1 MNVLKTAKLWK
12 SLMLLMAL
20 VLSMPAFA
28 GPVKVSGRVQ
38 DVEGEPLIGVTIQEK
53 GTTNAVITDLNG
65 QYNITVSSEKAVLV
79 VSYVGFKPEEK
90 KVNGTLIDFILH
102 EDVSKL
108 DEVVVTGYTTS
119 KKVSVLGAQSSLK
132 MEHVKAPVANMSSVL
147 AGRVSG
153 VVSVQR
159 TGVPGQDDSD
169 IWIRGISTLTNRNEG
184 PLVLVDGIERSFNNL
199 DPEDIESITVLKD
212 AASTAVYGVR
222 GGNGVIIITTKPGE
236 VSKPKFSF
244 DIYQGITSL
253 TRVPDLV
260 DGIEY
265 MDAVNEAYRT
275 SRGSNYYGDIQ
286 ILNTKLANNMTLTPE
301 DMETAQGLYGD
312 GAGNLV
318 LPASVNKYL
327 YPNVDW
333 MKELYH
339 KTGWNR
345 RANVNIRGGAP
356 NASYYIS
363 LSYYTEKG
371 LTKRDKA
378 QDYSSE
384 IDYDRYN
391 FLTNVNLKAS
401 KTTNIDV
408 GVSGWLSSG
417 NYPHIGLGEIFTKA
431 MSTNPVLYPVQ
442 YANGL
447 NPGSTPE
454 NRELDSP
461 WVTLTRRG
469 YQTQHQT
476 QINTNLKLT
485 QDLGFWKWSKGLTA
499 RALIAFDVRATQSLH
514 YAVDD
519 STWKPTGG
527 QRQGVWVEDTRL
539 YPQATDAEGNLVWQQ
554 AVDAEG
560 NLMWDTDAE
569 GNQVPVYAVDASG
582 NKIPVLDTDPTKI
595 LLSEQYKG
603 NSSMSVSSDKW
614 VYRTFYFEAALDYK
628 RIFAKD
634 HTVTGLVLF
643 NLRNYL
649 DANGASLFTTLPYKQ
664 QSLSAR
670 LTYDYKNRY
679 FVETNLGYTGS
690 ENFEPGHRFGFFPAW
705 AIGWVPSNE
714 PWWKPVSKVIS
725 FLKFRYSD
733 GTVGNDSSGERFS
746 YFTKIGS
753 GSSRN
758 TYWGNSGLAYENY
771 GYKPQWS
778 KVRKQ
783 DLGIEINFLNDD
795 LTFVFDFFKERR
807 SKIFVERANVPLI
820 AGFARSISANV
831 GIVENKGY
839 EAAFEY
845 SHQFGKDWFVSFRAN
860 MTENKDKVIEN
871 AQADPA
877 YPWLDRRGHNV
888 LAEWGYVAEGL
899 YTSVE
904 QIQERGISQFGETY
918 PGELVAPG
926 DIMYKD
932 MNGDNHIDEY
942 DQVCISRGDVPR
954 IYYGFG
960 GDIRYKNI
968 GLGILF
974 QGVADAER
982 ILRGNGIRP
991 FTSTS
996 GGGTLYSNIS
1006 DRWSEDN
1013 PTKTDVFYPRLAW
1026 GQNDPH
1032 NINNFQTSTWWKR
1045 DVSFMRLKQFTV
1057 SYYFPKRWQQSGFLR
1072 GGRFYVMGENV
1083 FTFSKFKLW
1092 DPELNTDNGIS
1103 YPNVRTF
1110 SVGVNF
1116 NI

>member
-1 MNVLKTAKLWK
+1 MYQLKAEKLWK
-12 SLMLLMAL
+12 GLAL
-20 VLSMPAFA
+20 FAVLFCSIPSFA
-28 GPVKVSGRVQ
+28 DNIQVTGRVQ
-38 DVEGEPLIGVTIQEK
+38 DVTGEVLIGVTVTEK
-53 GTTNAVITDLNG
+53 GTNNVAITDVNG
-65 QYNITVSSEKAVLV
+65 TYNITCTSAKPVLV
-79 VSYVGFKPEEK
+79 AQYVGFKPEEK
-90 KVNGTLIDFILH
+90 KVTGTLLDFILT
-102 EDVSKL
+102 EDVGKL
-108 DEVVVTGYTTS
+108 DEVVVTGYTTT

-132 MEHVKAPVANMSSVL
+132 MEHVKAPVANMSSIL

-199 DPEDIESITVLKD
+199 DPEDIESVTVLKD

-222 GGNGVIIITTKPGE
+222 GGNGVIIITTKPGV

-244 DIYQGITSL
+244 DFYQGLTSL
-253 TRVPDLV
+253 TKVPQLV
-260 DGIEY
+260 NGIDY
-265 MDAVNEAYRT
+265 MEAVNDAYMNSKNRK
-275 SRGSNYYGDIQ
+275 YYSDQYIM
-286 ILNTKLANNMTLTPE
+286 NTKLANGIPLSATEMANYP
-301 DMETAQGLYGD
+301 DYA
-312 GAGNLV
+312 
-318 LPASVNKYL
+318 ASVAGDPTINKYL

-339 KTGWNR
+339 KYGWNR

-371 LTKRDKA
+371 LTKTDKA

-384 IDYDRYN
+384 ISYDRYN
-391 FLTNVNLKAS
+391 FLTNINLKAS
-401 KTTNIDV
+401 KTTNVDV
-408 GVSGWLSSG
+408 GVSGFLSSG
-417 NYPHIGLGEIFTKA
+417 NYPHIGLGDIFGKA
-431 MSTNPVLYPVQ
+431 MQTNPVIYPVQ
-442 YANGL
+442 WPNGE
-447 NPGSTPE
+447 NPGISPD

-485 QDLGFWKWSKGLTA
+485 QDLGFWNWSKGLNF
-499 RALIAFDVRATQSLH
+499 RALIAFDVKATQSLH
-514 YAVDD
+514 YSVDD
-519 STWKPTGG
+519 STWKPSATSDPTT
-527 QRQGVWVEDTRL
+527 GVWVVDENL
-539 YPQATDAEGNLVWQQ
+539 YPPIYDEETGELIG
-554 AVDAEG
+554 
-560 NLMWDTDAE
+560 
-569 GNQVPVYAVDASG
+569 Y
-582 NKIPVLDTDPTKI
+582 DTDPSKMI
-595 LLSEQYKG
+595 LREQYKG
-603 NSSMSVSSDKW
+603 NSSMGVTADKW
-614 VYRTFYFEAALDYK
+614 VYRTFYFETALDYK
-628 RIFAKD
+628 RIFNKV
-634 HTVTGLVLF
+634 HSVSGLVVF

-649 DANGASLFTTLPYKQ
+649 DANGGSLFTTLPYKQ
-664 QSLSAR
+664 QSLSTR
-670 LTYDYKNRY
+670 LTYDYDSRY

-714 PWWKPVSKVIS
+714 SWWKPLSKVIS

-733 GTVGNDSSGERFS
+733 GVVGNDSSGDRFS
-746 YFTKIGS
+746 YFTKLGS
-753 GSSRN
+753 GGNGYTNYWTRN
-758 TYWGNSGLAYENY
+758 GASGSWKYDSY
-771 GYKPQWS
+771 GYKAQWS
-778 KVRKQ
+778 KIHKQ

-795 LTFVFDFFKERR
+795 LTFVFDIFKERR
-807 SKIFVERANVPLI
+807 TKIFVERQNVPLI
-820 AGFARSISANV
+820 TGFATNPYANV
-831 GIVENKGY
+831 GIVKNRGY
-839 EAAFEY
+839 EASFEY
-845 SHQFGKDWFVSFRAN
+845 NHQFGKDWFVSVRGN
-860 MTENKDKVIEN
+860 MTENQDKVVEN

-899 YTSVE
+899 YTSEE
-904 QIQERGISQFGETY
+904 QIAERGITQFGETY
-918 PGELVAPG
+918 PGQLVKPG

-932 MNGDNHIDEY
+932 MNGDGHIDEY

-960 GDIRYKNI
+960 GDVRYKNI

-982 ILRGNGIRP
+982 ILRGNGILP
-991 FTSTS
+991 FQSSS

-1006 DRWSEDN
+1006 DRWSADN
-1013 PTKTDVFYPRLAW
+1013 PENTDVFYPRLAW
-1026 GQNDPH
+1026 GSTDPS
-1032 NINNFQTSTWWKR
+1032 NENNFKTSTWWKR
-1045 DVSFMRLKQFTV
+1045 DVSFCRLKQFTI
-1057 SYYFPKRWQQSGFLR
+1057 SYYFPKSWERGGILK
-1072 GGRFYVMGENV
+1072 GGRFYLMGENV
-1083 FTFSKFKLW
+1083 LTFSKFKLW

-1110 SVGVNF
+1110 SIGVNF